1 MNDETYFEKE
11 MNVLRQRIPEYDK
24 INAFVLNYFGLD
36 DSFYYRPISNMPTV
50 SFHCKNDQT
59 LMLDINLIGNKFFY
73 DQDQKEFKFDYKVQ
87 LYKKSLFNKEA
98 SFMSNYYK
106 NKKDMISFINDIE
119 FFKDFNIEKRL
130 FDVEFEESD
139 SCVSKLND
147 SPKSLYMTCSAFFF
161 RKELYNE
168 KYCHSKYFFCSLL
181 FFYLFDIK
189 EIHIDDF
196 YFLSELRHQDAECLF
211 SFEIEHTINSNK
223 YITSLISFDE
233 NNRLTEDSKEIL
245 QLNYKI

>member
-1 MNDETYFEKE
+1 MNDETHFEKA
-11 MNVLRQRIPEYDK
+11 MNEFRQRIPEYDK

-36 DSFYYRPISNMPTV
+36 DSFYYTPNSNFPTIT
-50 SFHCKNDQT
+50 FHSKNEQK
-59 LMLDINLIGNKFFY
+59 LMLDITLPGNKFFY
-73 DQDQKEFKFDYKVQ
+73 DQDQKEFKFDYKVE

-147 SPKSLYMTCSAFFF
+147 SPKSLYMTCSAFYC
-161 RKELYNE
+161 RVLDSSKH
-168 KYCHSKYFFCSLL
+168 CHSQYFFCSLL
-181 FFYLFDIK
+181 FFYLFNIK

-196 YFLSELRHQDAECLF
+196 YFLSELRHKEAESLF
-211 SFEIEHTINSNK
+211 SFEIKDISNNNK

-245 QLNYKI
+245 KLNYKI